1 MLYQFIF
8 FIMIL
13 WSSVLHATS
22 SINFFIPEGGVSEYW
37 GEEDVWWHGRTS
49 FKGQVIIPACS
60 LAMEDVYQTIDLGS
74 IPARDL
80 QNSFVGTEKK
90 FNLRLR
96 NCELAGTGY
105 HAYTASRVRV
115 TFDGVQDD
123 SPDKFS
129 LFGEAQGVSLQILD
143 NQGALAYPGRFMLP
157 QLLNGNEEKLSYTI
171 RLVRNTQ
178 PLKVGKYYAALR
190 FKVDYE

>member
-1 MLYQFIF
+1 MT
-8 FIMIL
+8 IL

-22 SINFFIPEGGVSEYW
+22 FINSLTPGGNLSQYW
-37 GEEDVWWHGRTS
+37 GAEDVWWHGRAS

-74 IPARDL
+74 IPAREL
-80 QNSFVGTEKK
+80 QNSFVGAEKN

-96 NCELAGTGY
+96 NCELSESGY
-105 HAYTASRVRV
+105 QYYIANRVRV
-115 TFDGVQDD
+115 TFDGVHDD

-157 QLLNGNEEKLSYTI
+157 RLLTGNEEKLSYTI

-178 PLKVGKYYAALR
+178 ELKVGKYYAILR